1 MNGTALDDTTA
12 NAIDRAA
19 QGSAIDS
26 ERSAAQADQT
36 AADADQT
43 ASDADQ
49 TASDRDEADAISDQ
63 RVADLDQ
70 ARADLN
76 APSATTDNK
85 RARFL
90 ARVARGYPS
99 QPPGYSWNSDGHRPY
114 QASRR
119 CGPRRHGARS

>member
-49 TASDRDEADAISDQ
+49 TASDRDEADALSDQ
-63 RVADLDQ
+63 RVVAGP
-70 ARADLN
+70 A
-76 APSATTDNK
+76 
-85 RARFL
+85 L
-90 ARVARGYPS
+90 AHWTRSLKQDRSGRGTPLS
-99 QPPGYSWNSDGHRPY
+99 G
-114 QASRR
+114 
-119 CGPRRHGARS
+119 